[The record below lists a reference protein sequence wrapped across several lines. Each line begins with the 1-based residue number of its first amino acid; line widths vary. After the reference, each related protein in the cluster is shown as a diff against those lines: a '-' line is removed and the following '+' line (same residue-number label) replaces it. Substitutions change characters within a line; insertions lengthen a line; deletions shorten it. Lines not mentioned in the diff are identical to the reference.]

1 MLKEKFMW
9 HHRAKHFLP
18 SCCHTSKKCIAF
30 LKENKASVMDWL
42 GNSPDLDPLENL
54 WSILKGKLKENHK
67 LTSLSNLIRAIKQ
80 E

>member
-1 MLKEKFMW
+1 
-9 HHRAKHFLP
+9 
-18 SCCHTSKKCIAF
+18 
-30 LKENKASVMDWL
+30 MDWL